1 MLIDADV
8 CWRNLAIFT
17 STCVRIS
24 FLILCTCMPCD
35 TQVPPFGLTLTDSDG
50 VDTMVAVF
58 KFTIDFTGI
67 KVSLDVSI
75 KGAST
80 RCNPLLSAVAF
91 NSVALLAGRLRIGS
105 LLDPFPVL
113 LEISRGMWGDKTM
126 LQGGDAAFS
135 AVSIGR
141 SVAGWCGLASG
152 AVSVKLCNI
161 FSASIRADVTQVM
174 TQVVAAASQSPLT
187 APFPLALPQAQ
198 HGTVAG
204 RLGDCT
210 SVAGSFPVWA
220 ASAAQNVSCA
230 AHEERGREPAVGLA
244 LGFPDVVVENLCSCK
259 RGIGKCDPTS
269 RDFEWHCQSGVQ
281 QLRLCRPS

>member
-1 MLIDADV
+1 
-8 CWRNLAIFT
+8 
-17 STCVRIS
+17 
-24 FLILCTCMPCD
+24 MP
-35 TQVPPFGLTLTDSDG
+35 PLGLTLTDSDG
-50 VDTMVAVF
+50 VDTMAAEF
-58 KFTIDFTGI
+58 KFTIDFAGI

-91 NSVALLAGRLRIGS
+91 NSVARLAGRLRIGS

-126 LQGGDAAFS
+126 LQGRDAAFS

-141 SVAGWCGLASG
+141 SGAGWCGLAAG
-152 AVSVKLCNI
+152 AVSVTLCNI

-174 TQVVAAASQSPLT
+174 AQVVAAASQAPLT

-198 HGTVAG
+198 QGAVAG

-220 ASAAQNVSCA
+220 ASVAHNVSCV
-230 AHEERGREPAVGLA
+230 AHEERGGEPAAGLA
-244 LGFPDVVVENLCSCK
+244 LGFPDVVVEKLCSCK
-259 RGIGKCDPTS
+259 RGIGKCAPTS
-269 RDFEWHCQSGVQ
+269 RDTEWDCQAGAQ
-281 QLRLCRPS
+281 QLRVCLPS